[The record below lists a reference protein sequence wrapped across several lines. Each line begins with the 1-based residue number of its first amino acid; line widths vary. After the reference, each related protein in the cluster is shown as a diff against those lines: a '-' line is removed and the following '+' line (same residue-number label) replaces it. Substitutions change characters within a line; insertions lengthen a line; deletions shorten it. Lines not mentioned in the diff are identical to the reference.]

1 MKKCFL
7 LLLISFLASCSDEE
21 FVTKEYS
28 ANNQNANTIEQNIH
42 DYIRTFRKVVSRNA
56 ADYKLSPFVY
66 EGDTVMHIAN
76 YGNGWDLFSNDKR
89 MPMLVMSSDSG
100 NFDMN
105 DANMPPS
112 MKSYIY
118 SVADEIHQL
127 RAIDEAKSLTYGEWN
142 IVSIENEEVDLAN
155 VISGPRAIGNAQP
168 GEGYWKLIEVSDTVW
183 SESVTNRRTTTQWGQ
198 GYPWNVYV
206 PNAKD
211 DPFVQG
217 PAGCTSVAVGQ
228 YLYYLHYKDNKPETT
243 ITTAVYNQS
252 EKKYVFSG
260 SSSTIWDEMAQTQWC
275 SGTDAVAKFIAYIG
289 EELDTEYYSDMAGA
303 SFEKSIEV
311 INAQTGYNYY
321 KADMNYAY
329 VANELLSGRAVLAM
343 AEDNTRSNTNKGG
356 HEFIID
362 RLKTKTAATTST
374 YGWVGTD
381 NYGRDTNLYDMEGNV
396 IGYSFFYEDENI
408 FETHSF
414 MMNWG
419 WNGRHNNS
427 WVFAKSDEDWHVD
440 YHYNVNRKI
449 ARKN

>member
-56 ADYKLSPFVY
+56 ADYKLSPFVC

-168 GEGYWKLIEVSDTVW
+168 GEGYWK
-183 SESVTNRRTTTQWGQ
+183 
-198 GYPWNVYV
+198 
-206 PNAKD
+206 
-211 DPFVQG
+211 
-217 PAGCTSVAVGQ
+217 
-228 YLYYLHYKDNKPETT
+228 
-243 ITTAVYNQS
+243 
-252 EKKYVFSG
+252 
-260 SSSTIWDEMAQTQWC
+260 
-275 SGTDAVAKFIAYIG
+275 
-289 EELDTEYYSDMAGA
+289 
-303 SFEKSIEV
+303 
-311 INAQTGYNYY
+311 
-321 KADMNYAY
+321 
-329 VANELLSGRAVLAM
+329 
-343 AEDNTRSNTNKGG
+343 
-356 HEFIID
+356 
-362 RLKTKTAATTST
+362 
-374 YGWVGTD
+374 
-381 NYGRDTNLYDMEGNV
+381 
-396 IGYSFFYEDENI
+396 
-408 FETHSF
+408 
-414 MMNWG
+414 
-419 WNGRHNNS
+419 
-427 WVFAKSDEDWHVD
+427 
-440 YHYNVNRKI
+440 
-449 ARKN
+449 